1 MELIY
6 SDLFLPLECQL
17 MVKEIFCDPYLVKA
31 LVLVYYLMC
40 CMRLDK
46 SKPMYFSIFS
56 SHSQTSYSVTH
67 FSLGL
72 CSCIVLVKFLWEY
85 QFFFFLMCS
94 FFFSV
99 RVNYV
104 IRIRNIRV
112 TKFCISLLQL
122 AFHITKISLCFL
134 ATSDPLVSVCLFF
147 SNRHM

>member
-1 MELIY
+1 
-6 SDLFLPLECQL
+6 
-17 MVKEIFCDPYLVKA
+17 MVQEIFCDPYLVKA
-31 LVLVYYLMC
+31 LVLVYYPMC
-40 CMRLDK
+40 CMCK

-72 CSCIVLVKFLWEY
+72 CSFIVLVKFLWEY
-85 QFFFFLMCS
+85 QVLFFFFFLMCS
-94 FFFSV
+94 FFFTF

-112 TKFCISLLQL
+112 TKFYISLLQL

-134 ATSDPLVSVCLFF
+134 ATSAPLVSVCLFF
-147 SNRHM
+147 SNRHT